1 MSQPPQNDSEQRDIA
16 LARALADAL
25 KQRASAPQAP
35 QGTSAHPP
43 LESEC
48 PDAEVLAA
56 YAEHNLDGRQAARWE
71 NHFAACA
78 RCRTVLTVLAASDEQ
93 PLAPQEVR
101 QFGEKVATATLPGTT
116 ATKESRPPSRFPT
129 RWRWLAPAIGVAAG
143 VAFFFALRP
152 APRVAMPVPESGV
165 KMAEAPASNEP
176 QQMAQAHIPPA
187 PPAAGQAD
195 ARPRP
200 NARPEFAQQQ
210 AQSESAVDKVSPKAK
225 NSEVGD
231 RVAPPED
238 ASAAG
243 AKKFAPGG
251 VAETRNQAPA
261 IEAQAPPPPVFSDS
275 AEASSSA
282 RAKPSSPAAAA
293 GRPAAG
299 NQVASLMMKAA
310 PVLFASPTGKSRWR
324 IGAGGSIERSTD
336 QGRTWQPQPSGVQ
349 TDLLAGAAPSDQEA
363 WVVGRA
369 NVILRTTDGIH
380 WQRLSGP
387 SGATAN
393 GVTSP
398 RPSPDWVAITATDA
412 LHATIVAADSS
423 RFTTADGG
431 VSWVPQ

>member
-1 MSQPPQNDSEQRDIA
+1 MSQSPQNDSEQRDIA

-25 KQRASAPQAP
+25 KQRASAPQAS
-35 QGTSAHPP
+35 SAHPP

-56 YAEHNLDGRQAARWE
+56 YADHNLDGRQAARWE

-78 RCRTVLTVLAASDEQ
+78 RCRTVLAVLAASDEQ
-93 PLAPQEVR
+93 PLASQEVR
-101 QFGEKVATATLPGTT
+101 QFGEKVASATLPGTG
-116 ATKESRPPSRFPT
+116 ATKETRPPSRFPT

-176 QQMAQAHIPPA
+176 QQMAQANIPPA

-195 ARPRP
+195 ARPSP
-200 NARPEFAQQQ
+200 NARPGFTPQQVQ
-210 AQSESAVDKVSPKAK
+210 RRSAVDKASREAK
-225 NSEVGD
+225 NSAVGG

-238 ASAAG
+238 SSAAG
-243 AKKFAPGG
+243 AKKSAPPG
-251 VAETRNQAPA
+251 VAETRSPAPA

-299 NQVASLMMKAA
+299 NQVAALAMKTT
-310 PVLFASPTGKSRWR
+310 PVIFASPTGKSQWR
-324 IGAGGSIERSTD
+324 IGAGGSIERSID
-336 QGRTWQPQPSGVQ
+336 EGRTWQAQPSGVQ

-369 NVILRTTDGIH
+369 NIILRTTDGTH

-387 SGATAN
+387 GGATAN

-412 LHATIVAADSS
+412 LHAAIVAADSR

-431 VSWVPQ
+431 VTWSPQ

>member
-35 QGTSAHPP
+35 QKSSAHAP

-56 YAEHNLDGRQAARWE
+56 YAEHNLDGPQTARWE

-78 RCRTVLTVLAASDEQ
+78 RCRTVLAVLAASDEQ

-101 QFGEKVATATLPGTT
+101 QFGEKAASATLPGTGP
-116 ATKESRPPSRFPT
+116 TKELRPPSRFPT

-152 APRVAMPVPESGV
+152 ALRVAMPVPESGA
-165 KMAEAPASNEP
+165 KMAEAPASSEP
-176 QQMAQAHIPPA
+176 QQMAQANIPPA

-195 ARPRP
+195 ARPSP
-200 NARPEFAQQQ
+200 NARPGFIPQQLQ
-210 AQSESAVDKVSPKAK
+210 RRSAVDKTSPKAK
-225 NSEVGD
+225 EPEVSD

-243 AKKFAPGG
+243 AKKFAPAG
-251 VAETRNQAPA
+251 VAETRNPAPA
-261 IEAQAPPPPVFSDS
+261 IEAQAPPPPAFSDS
-275 AEASSSA
+275 VEASSAA
-282 RAKPSSPAAAA
+282 RAKTSSSATVA
-293 GRPAAG
+293 GRLDAG
-299 NQVASLMMKAA
+299 NQVAALAMKTA
-310 PVLFASPTGKSRWR
+310 PVFFASPTGKSQWR
-324 IGAGGSIERSTD
+324 IGAGGSIERSID
-336 QGRTWQPQPSGVQ
+336 EGRTWQPQPSGVQ
-349 TDLLAGAAPSDQEA
+349 TDLLAGAAPSDREA

-369 NVILRTTDGIH
+369 NIILRTTDGTH

-387 SGATAN
+387 GGATAN
-393 GVTSP
+393 GVTEP
-398 RPSPDWVAITATDA
+398 QAGARLGRYHRHRRAPC
-412 LHATIVAADSS
+412 HHRCR
-423 RFTTADGG
+423 RF
-431 VSWVPQ
+431 

>member
-1 MSQPPQNDSEQRDIA
+1 MSRPPQNDSEQRDIA

-25 KQRASAPQAP
+25 KQRASAPQAS
-35 QGTSAHPP
+35 SAHPP

-56 YAEHNLDGRQAARWE
+56 YAEHNLDGRQTARWE
-71 NHFAACA
+71 NHFAECA
-78 RCRTVLTVLAASDEQ
+78 RCRTILTVLAASDEQ

-101 QFGEKVATATLPGTT
+101 QFGEKVAAATLPGAG
-116 ATKESRPPSRFPT
+116 ATQEARPPSRFPT

-152 APRVAMPVPESGV
+152 APRVTMPVPESGV
-165 KMAEAPASNEP
+165 KIAEAPASNGP
-176 QQMAQAHIPPA
+176 QQMAQANIPPA
-187 PPAAGQAD
+187 PAAAGPAD
-195 ARPRP
+195 ARPSP
-200 NARPEFAQQQ
+200 NARPGFTPQQVQ
-210 AQSESAVDKVSPKAK
+210 RRSAVDKVSPKAK
-225 NSEVGD
+225 EPEVSD
-231 RVAPPED
+231 RVAPPEN
-238 ASAAG
+238 ASATG
-243 AKKFAPGG
+243 ATKSASGALGG
-251 VAETRNQAPA
+251 TRNPA
-261 IEAQAPPPPVFSDS
+261 SAVEAQAPPPPVFSDS
-275 AEASSSA
+275 VEASSSA

-293 GRPAAG
+293 SRPAAG
-299 NQVASLMMKAA
+299 NQVVALAMKTA

-324 IGAGGSIERSTD
+324 IGAGGSIERSID
-336 QGRTWQPQPSGVQ
+336 EGRTWQAQPSGVQ

-369 NVILRTTDGIH
+369 SVILRTTDGIH

-387 SGATAN
+387 GSSTAN

-412 LHATIVAADSS
+412 LHATIVAGDSR

-431 VSWVPQ
+431 VTWSPQ